1 MVRPP
6 LSRLEHARG
15 ERLGMLLRE
24 ARGPRS
30 MAEIAA
36 ASGVPIETLRKI
48 ETGRIATPA
57 FFTVAA
63 LVAALAMALDDVV
76 RQSSDP
82 RSDGRTR
89 PLARGR
95 RPRPAPPSLAPP
107 SRAAGARP
115 SRLPR
120 RPNGPRWRRAS

>member
-6 LSRLEHARG
+6 LSHVEHARG
-15 ERLGMLLRE
+15 ERLGLMLRE

-36 ASGVPIETLRKI
+36 SSGVPAETLRKI

-63 LVAALAMALDDVV
+63 LAAALGLSLEEIAQDCADAGDALD
-76 RQSSDP
+76 
-82 RSDGRTR
+82 
-89 PLARGR
+89 
-95 RPRPAPPSLAPP
+95 
-107 SRAAGARP
+107 SRAG
-115 SRLPR
+115 
-120 RPNGPRWRRAS
+120 

>member
-6 LSRLEHARG
+6 LTHLEHERG
-15 ERLGMLLRE
+15 QRLGMLLRE

-36 ASGVPIETLRKI
+36 VSGVPAETLRKI

-63 LVAALAMALDDVV
+63 LADALGLSLAEIARACAGSPGKAALSA
-76 RQSSDP
+76 
-82 RSDGRTR
+82 
-89 PLARGR
+89 
-95 RPRPAPPSLAPP
+95 
-107 SRAAGARP
+107 
-115 SRLPR
+115 
-120 RPNGPRWRRAS
+120 